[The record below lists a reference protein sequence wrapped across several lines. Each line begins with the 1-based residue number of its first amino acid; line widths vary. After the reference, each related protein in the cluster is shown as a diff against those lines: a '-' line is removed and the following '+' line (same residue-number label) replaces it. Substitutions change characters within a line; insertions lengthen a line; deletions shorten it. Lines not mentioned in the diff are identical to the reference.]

1 MALLMLDP
9 EAVLT
14 FILVSEHKSFT
25 KAAHALNTTQSAV
38 SMRLR
43 RLEEELGVLL
53 VERSTRS
60 LKLSSPG
67 QAFIQPARDFLSAH
81 DRAMGVFETHRPQLS
96 IGISHHLVGLDVS
109 QVLAS
114 IARENPG
121 LIVNLTVDGSQ
132 ALFARYEQ
140 GEMDA
145 IILMK
150 HASGRRHGEKI
161 GVARFGWF
169 GAPDFESG
177 TREEIPIVIYPEGC
191 SMRNMVIN
199 SLGDANV
206 QWREAF
212 IATSATNLRAAILA
226 GFGVG
231 ALSINVTENAL
242 LDLGDTFGLP
252 RLPSRDIMLLSQVG
266 SRQAQ
271 RGIETIKG
279 AISDLSNS

>member
-14 FILVSEHKSFT
+14 FILVSEEKSFT

-43 RLEEELGVLL
+43 RLEEHLGVLL

-60 LKLSSPG
+60 LKLSSAG
-67 QAFIQPARDFLSAH
+67 QAFLQPARDFLIAH
-81 DRAMGVFETHRPQLS
+81 DRAMRVFETHRPQLR

-132 ALFARYEQ
+132 ALLDRYEQ
-140 GEMDA
+140 GELDA

-150 HASGRRHGEKI
+150 HVSGRRHGEKI

-169 GAPDFESG
+169 GTPQFENR
-177 TREEIPIVIYPEGC
+177 TREEIPLVIYPEGC

-199 SLGDANV
+199 ALGNSNV

-231 ALSINVTENAL
+231 ALSINVPENGL
-242 LDLGDTFGLP
+242 LDLGDAFGLP
-252 RLPSRDIMLLSQVG
+252 QLPSRDIMLLSQVG
-266 SRQAQ
+266 SHQAQ
-271 RGIETIKG
+271 RGIETIKA